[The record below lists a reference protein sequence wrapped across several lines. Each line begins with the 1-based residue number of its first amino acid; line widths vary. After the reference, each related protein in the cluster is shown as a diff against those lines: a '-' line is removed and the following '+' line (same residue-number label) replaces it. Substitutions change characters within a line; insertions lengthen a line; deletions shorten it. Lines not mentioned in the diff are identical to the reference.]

1 MDTDRL
7 RSIQLFADIPDE
19 DLVQIAPFADEISV
33 EEGKRLVNEGDFA
46 HQFMAI
52 EEGSAEVLRGG
63 EHVADLGPGDFF
75 GEVGLLEKDRRNA
88 SVVAKSPMRLITLT
102 GWDLK
107 RLEKAMPQAAEQIR
121 KVMEERRA
129 E

>member
-107 RLEKAMPQAAEQIR
+107 RLEKAMPQAADQIR
-121 KVMEERRA
+121 RVMEERRA